1 MSSLKRKLARKN
13 LAKQTK
19 VVKKAIKK
27 FRDNLKCS
35 ICARQPEAGDVIDNW
50 YLEKYENRMVLTC
63 DTCKKKESSH
73 NDE

>member
-27 FRDNLKCS
+27 FRASLKCS
-35 ICARQPEAGDVIDNW
+35 VCQKQPTTGDVIDNW
-50 YLEKYENRMVLTC
+50 YLERYEDRMVLTC
-63 DTCKKKESSH
+63 DTCKEKETS
-73 NDE
+73 NDK